1 MNVVILL
8 NDQHAHQVLGCAG
21 FPHLQTPAAD
31 ALAADGLRFEQ
42 AVCAVTPCL
51 PSRHAISHGLYA
63 FQTGIYT
70 NGHCMPL
77 DVIPSLTMARAFR
90 DAGHRTA
97 AIGKMHWF
105 PYHAPVPRGRY
116 FGYDYRAAHFNET
129 GDVVDTHF
137 VKEHPDL
144 VRQASDVRAAHGVG
158 VGGDDC
164 AAAFKGFALPLTLSQ
179 TRDGWLGEQAA
190 NWVREQAGDRFFLMN
205 SFPGPH
211 APHAVPS
218 DYADLYDPISV
229 ELPPEPPAGLADEG
243 AYAQYEGLS
252 RDELRVAI
260 ANYMGYVTAVDACH
274 ERVIQALKDEG
285 VYDETLIVMMSD
297 HGELLG
303 ARGPAAFSKYNLYD
317 PSIRVP
323 LIVKPPKGYEGARGA
338 TSDALVSLV
347 DLLPTLLDF
356 AGLEGGHSLPGISL
370 KPLFEG
376 KSLARQRRATLTE
389 FLWKG
394 SVHTAIRSR
403 DWKLV
408 NGPHGRELYHIA
420 EDPHEFNNLAADGR
434 AAPHAAELEDACL
447 EEIRLASQG
456 YASRYT
462 EFERQD
468 WNPLTM

>member
-1 MNVVILL
+1 
-8 NDQHAHQVLGCAG
+8 
-21 FPHLQTPAAD
+21 
-31 ALAADGLRFEQ
+31 
-42 AVCAVTPCL
+42 
-51 PSRHAISHGLYA
+51 
-63 FQTGIYT
+63 
-70 NGHCMPL
+70 
-77 DVIPSLTMARAFR
+77 
-90 DAGHRTA
+90 
-97 AIGKMHWF
+97 
-105 PYHAPVPRGRY
+105 
-116 FGYDYRAAHFNET
+116 
-129 GDVVDTHF
+129 
-137 VKEHPDL
+137 
-144 VRQASDVRAAHGVG
+144 
-158 VGGDDC
+158 
-164 AAAFKGFALPLTLSQ
+164 
-179 TRDGWLGEQAA
+179 
-190 NWVREQAGDRFFLMN
+190 
-205 SFPGPH
+205 
-211 APHAVPS
+211 
-218 DYADLYDPISV
+218 
-229 ELPPEPPAGLADEG
+229 
-243 AYAQYEGLS
+243 
-252 RDELRVAI
+252 
-260 ANYMGYVTAVDACH
+260 MGYVTAVDACH
-274 ERVIQALKDEG
+274 GRVIQALKDEG

-317 PSIRVP
+317 PAIRVP

-356 AGLEGGHSLPGISL
+356 AGLEGDHSLPGISL

-403 DWKLV
+403 EWKLI

-434 AAPHAAELEDACL
+434 AAPHGAELEDACL
-447 EEIRLASQG
+447 EEIRLASHG